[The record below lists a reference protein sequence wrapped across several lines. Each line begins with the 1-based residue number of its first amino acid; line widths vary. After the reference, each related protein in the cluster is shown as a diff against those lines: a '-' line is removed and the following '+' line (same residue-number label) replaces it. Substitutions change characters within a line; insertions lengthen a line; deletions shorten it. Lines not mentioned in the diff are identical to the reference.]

1 MSVSAIIAAGG
12 RGVRLGGALPKQ
24 LLPVAGRPILER
36 SVASFL
42 AHPDVDEV
50 IVALPPDLASD
61 PPAYLKNTMKPL
73 RIVAGGDRRQDSV
86 AKAFRAV
93 DASAEIVVVHD
104 AARPFASTDL
114 ISRTIVA
121 ARQSG
126 AALAA
131 TQASDTVKR
140 TGPWTAGHN
149 VHVEHGRLVLET
161 LPR

>member
-1 MSVSAIIAAGG
+1 
-12 RGVRLGGALPKQ
+12 
-24 LLPVAGRPILER
+24 
-36 SVASFL
+36 
-42 AHPDVDEV
+42 
-50 IVALPPDLASD
+50 
-61 PPAYLKNTMKPL
+61 
-73 RIVAGGDRRQDSV
+73 
-86 AKAFRAV
+86 
-93 DASAEIVVVHD
+93 D

-131 TQASDTVKR
+131 TQASDIVKR

-161 LPR
+161 LPRETIFLAQTPQAFRREVLSAALAAAADGVDATDEAALAERAGYRVQVVEGESTNIKITTADDMTIADAIARKA